1 LQYDGQRY
9 YDPWVGGYIQ
19 PGSVGGAP
27 ETFNRYNAASGSIS
41 SDALAVSN
49 DGLRGDLF
57 LGVLSVSANKTA
69 GYYAKKVSE
78 RGITSLLRPR
88 FAGQGRHLS
97 TWGIL
102 SFQGSRGRFQRE
114 GLLGFFDVSAPIQ
127 RGYGGRSLFSSRG
140 LVEQV
145 GENAYRTATGEI
157 IDLNSLG
164 YGGNTRWLR
173 NIHFR
178 AEVVPY
184 SKLWYPL
191 GRELNPVARSIL
203 GEALP
208 FGIDAAFQLAMDWNT
223 DMPVEYRLGRAGVSG
238 TIGVTSGILTGAA
251 LTWAWG
257 AAGLAGGPPAW
268 AVIGVGIIVGITIE
282 QTTSDSINDVLFP
295 IDR

>member
-1 LQYDGQRY
+1 
-9 YDPWVGGYIQ
+9 
-19 PGSVGGAP
+19 
-27 ETFNRYNAASGSIS
+27 
-41 SDALAVSN
+41 
-49 DGLRGDLF
+49 
-57 LGVLSVSANKTA
+57 
-69 GYYAKKVSE
+69 
-78 RGITSLLRPR
+78 
-88 FAGQGRHLS
+88 
-97 TWGIL
+97 
-102 SFQGSRGRFQRE
+102 
-114 GLLGFFDVSAPIQ
+114 LLGFFDVSAPIQ

-145 GENAYRTATGEI
+145 GENAYRTATDEI

-238 TIGVTSGILTGAA
+238 LVGLGAGYGTGLAA
-251 LTWAWG
+251 AWAWG
-257 AAGLAGGPPAW
+257 AVGLAGGPPAW
-268 AVIGVGIIVGITIE
+268 LVIGSGIVVGVTVE
-282 QTTSDSINDVLFP
+282 AWTSETLNEWLFP
-295 IDR
+295 VERDNR